1 MKPISCLFFFFFLI
15 GLHVHCDHLSGHHD
29 DQENDGNSTEH
40 QHPPLA
46 EEQGNKTTKCHKIAP
61 SNADFAFTL
70 YRQIASDGAGKNVFL
85 SPLSISTAFAML
97 SLGAKSETQ
106 TQIHKG
112 LAFNLSEFEDKEIHE
127 GFHHLIHM
135 LNRPNNK
142 AKVNIGNALFI
153 EESLKLQPKFLE
165 DAKTLY
171 DSEGF
176 SSNFQNTAVAE
187 KQINDYVENK
197 THGKITHVVQNL
209 DPNTLMVLVNYIFFK
224 AFWENPFNT
233 QSIREEDFFV
243 NANTTV
249 KVNMMFQRNYY
260 KFLHDD
266 NLNCSVVEIPYKGDA
281 SALFILPDEG
291 KMQHVEAGL
300 VKEHLSKWEK
310 TFKYAE
316 VRLYI
321 PKFSLSTS
329 YDVKDL
335 LQRLGV
341 THVFGHDADLS
352 GIVEEGK
359 LVVTKAIHKAVVDVH
374 ETGTEAAAVTVMTM
388 VGVSA
393 FTSPPP
399 VFRFNRPFLFLICDK
414 KTYSILFFGKVMNP
428 TEK

>member
-1 MKPISCLFFFFFLI
+1 MKTIIYLFFFLI
-15 GLHVHCDHLSGHHD
+15 GFHVHCNHLSGHHN
-29 DQENDGNSTEH
+29 DQEKDGDQSEH
-40 QHPPLA
+40 QHSPL
-46 EEQGNKTTKCHKIAP
+46 EEQRNKTTKCHKIAP
-61 SNADFAFTL
+61 SNADFAFTF
-70 YRQIASDGAGKNVFL
+70 YRQIASDGAEKNVFY
-85 SPLSISTAFAML
+85 SPTSISTAFAML

-112 LAFNLSEFEDKEIHE
+112 LTFNLSEIEEKEIHK

-135 LNRPNNK
+135 LNQPNNK
-142 AKVNIGNALFI
+142 AEVNIGNALFI
-153 EESLKLQPKFLE
+153 QESLKLLPKFLE

-171 DSEGF
+171 QSEGF
-176 SSNFQNTAVAE
+176 SSNFQNTAIAE

-197 THGKITHVVQNL
+197 THGKITHAVQNL
-209 DPNTLMVLVNYIFFK
+209 DPSTIMVLVNYIFFK
-224 AFWENPFNT
+224 AFWEDPFNT
-233 QSIREEDFFV
+233 RSIREEDFFV

-249 KVNMMFQRNYY
+249 KVNMMFQSNYY

-266 NLNCSVVEIPYKGDA
+266 DLFCTVVEIPYKGDA

-300 VKEHLSKWEK
+300 VKEHLSKWAQ
-310 TFKYAE
+310 TFKYE
-316 VRLYI
+316 QVHLYI

-329 YDVKDL
+329 YDLKNL

-341 THVFGHDADLS
+341 INVFGHDADLS

-359 LVVTKAIHKAVVDVH
+359 LMVNKAIHKAVIDVH

-388 VGVSA
+388 MGASA
-393 FTSPPP
+393 FAPPP
-399 VFRFNRPFLFLICDK
+399 TVIKLNRPFLFLIVDK
-414 KTYSILFFGKVMNP
+414 KTNSILFFGKVMNP